1 MADMEKTD
9 GLTQKLAQFYTRLD
23 YEMLPPQV
31 VDRAKYFCL
40 DFLGVGLLGSRTLSS
55 AAMIRTVKRLSQ
67 NGTSIVMGTDL
78 RTMPQYAALA
88 NGTSA
93 HSLELDDVSNDASL
107 HPGVF
112 TFPTAFSCADLAHVD
127 GRSFISAVVTG
138 YDLAIR
144 LGRALDPQEH
154 YARGFHPTGTCG
166 TFAAAL
172 VTSRLL
178 GLDEER
184 TTWALG
190 IAGSQA
196 AGSME
201 FLAHEAWSKRFHPG
215 WAAHSGI
222 IAALLAREGFTGPPT
237 IFEGR
242 DGFLHGYSGASDAAK
257 ALERLGEDFYI
268 TKSGIKPH
276 ACCRYKQG
284 PIDCLLQIAEKN
296 DLQPDQVAKV
306 TVGVLKAGYNII
318 ASPEEQKRNPQS
330 VTGAQFSMP
339 FGAAIALIYRR
350 ASLDE
355 YTEENLHLP
364 EVKRLMSVTQCVQD
378 PALELNFPSQWPA
391 WAEVEI
397 KDGRVLKTRLEHPKG
412 DPYNPLSWDE
422 LKDKFRLL
430 TQSVIST
437 ETQEAIIR
445 TVEQLEDL
453 EDVRE
458 LGQLTAM

>member
-1 MADMEKTD
+1 MDVTN
-9 GLTQKLAQFYTRLD
+9 GLTHKLAQFYTKLD
-23 YEMLPPQV
+23 YEALPPEV

-40 DFLGVGLLGSRTLSS
+40 DFLGVAILGSRTESS
-55 AAMIRTVKRLSQ
+55 TAMIRTVKRLSQ
-67 NGTSIVMGTDL
+67 DGASIVMGTEM
-78 RTMPQYAALA
+78 RTTPEYAALA
-88 NGTSA
+88 NGTFA

-112 TFPTAFSCADLAHVD
+112 TFATAFACADLARVD
-127 GRSFISAVVTG
+127 GRSFISAVVAG

-154 YARGFHPTGTCG
+154 YARGFHPTCTCG
-166 TFAAAL
+166 TFAAAMI
-172 VTSRLL
+172 TSRLL
-178 GLDEER
+178 HLEEENA
-184 TTWALG
+184 TWALG

-201 FLAHEAWSKRFHPG
+201 FLAHGAWSKRFHPG

-222 IAALLAREGFTGPPT
+222 IAALLAQEGFVGPTT

-257 ALERLGEDFYI
+257 ALEGLGEEFYI
-268 TKSGIKPH
+268 TKVGIKPH

-296 DLQPDQVAKV
+296 DLQPDQVEKV

-318 ASPEEQKRNPQS
+318 ASPEEQKRSPQT
-330 VTGAQFSMP
+330 VTHAQFSMP
-339 FGAAIALIYRR
+339 FGAAMALIYRR

-355 YTEENLHLP
+355 YVEANLHLTLV
-364 EVKRLMSVTQCVQD
+364 EKLMSVTQSVQD
-378 PALELNFPSQWPA
+378 PALESNFPSQWPA
-391 WAEVEI
+391 WAEVETS
-397 KDGRVLKTRLEHPKG
+397 DGRVLKTRIEHPKG
-412 DPYNPLSWDE
+412 DPENPLSWDE
-422 LKDKFRLL
+422 LKEKFRVL
-430 TQSVIST
+430 TSTVIPE
-437 ETQEAIIR
+437 ETQETIIQR
-445 TVEQLEDL
+445 VEALEDL

-458 LGQLTAM
+458 LDMLTAV